1 MDDKEK
7 DQEIVNTPEEV
18 KEETTLSTETEVAEE
33 TTVEEKVE
41 TNETEEKSKESGIME
56 ENLKEGETALDD
68 ARRVKVVSPGM
79 LVAKRFFRNKLA
91 LVGMFI
97 LIFLFAFCFLGS
109 WIYKYDED
117 DIFQTYKEMYF
128 NYANVDYR
136 ETYDYYMFENDPE
149 ADIILL
155 AYINEN
161 ILTKMIPDDLDT
173 LPLQDKNGKE
183 YSLNKLKDG
192 IYKLVRNDKDVSIT
206 LAKKRKVGSFS
217 VAGKIY
223 EDWFTPSASLKTKLD
238 NASGGDIIN
247 DSGNK
252 YELVGSKRGDIICTY
267 GTPAVVSKKDGVAD
281 AFVTEAQAHYE
292 DATITYDA
300 VTYNVYKD
308 GDTYIIYVPV
318 DVDYLISSKMVI
330 DCYEAGTQFTD
341 SFIARALN
349 VVGTNGTAEIYGTVY
364 KTSTEDGE
372 VYLDRMVG
380 AEQQHYGIISNLVAR
395 RYNGE
400 DTLTV
405 EYKKQAKE
413 VIDYMIA
420 ENIYSYMAN
429 IKSEKM
435 VEDPDTGELVPAED
449 EHGDPIYDEEEFEV
463 TRTQRN
469 FVFRNIQ
476 AKYVADIYAPPSKDH
491 ILGLDYNAMDVL
503 ARIMYGGRIS
513 LVIGFIVVFI
523 EIVLGMILGGI
534 AGYFGGIVD
543 NIIMR
548 IVDIFYCLPSL
559 PIMIILGAA
568 FDAIGMPNLE
578 RIIWMM
584 VLLGILGWP
593 GIARLVRGQ
602 ILSLREQDFM
612 IAAEASGLSNRRRIF
627 KHLIPNV
634 MPQLIVQATMGL
646 GGVIITESTL
656 SFLGLGVKY
665 PMATWGA
672 IINSVSTIND
682 MINYTYI
689 WIPVGALICL
699 AVIAFNFVGDGLR
712 DAFDPKMKR

>member
-1 MDDKEK
+1 M
-7 DQEIVNTPEEV
+7 
-18 KEETTLSTETEVAEE
+18 
-33 TTVEEKVE
+33 
-41 TNETEEKSKESGIME
+41 
-56 ENLKEGETALDD
+56 
-68 ARRVKVVSPGM
+68 
-79 LVAKRFFRNKLA
+79 
-91 LVGMFI
+91 
-97 LIFLFAFCFLGS
+97 
-109 WIYKYDED
+109 
-117 DIFQTYKEMYF
+117 
-128 NYANVDYR
+128 
-136 ETYDYYMFENDPE
+136 
-149 ADIILL
+149 
-155 AYINEN
+155 
-161 ILTKMIPDDLDT
+161 
-173 LPLQDKNGKE
+173 
-183 YSLNKLKDG
+183 
-192 IYKLVRNDKDVSIT
+192 
-206 LAKKRKVGSFS
+206 
-217 VAGKIY
+217 
-223 EDWFTPSASLKTKLD
+223 
-238 NASGGDIIN
+238 
-247 DSGNK
+247 
-252 YELVGSKRGDIICTY
+252 VGSKRGDIVCTY
-267 GTPAVVSKKDGVAD
+267 GTPSVVSKKDSVDD
-281 AFVTEAQAHYE
+281 AFVIEAQAHYE
-292 DATITYDA
+292 EETVTYDA
-300 VTYNVYKD
+300 VTYNIYKN
-308 GDTYIIYVPV
+308 GDEYLIYLPV
-318 DVDYLISSKMVI
+318 HVDYLISSKMVL
-330 DCYEAGTQFTD
+330 DCYEAGTLFSD
-341 SFIARALN
+341 AFIAKALN
-349 VVGTNGTAEIYGTVY
+349 VVGTDGIEIIDGTTY
-364 KTSTEDGE
+364 KTSTADGE

-380 AEQQHYGIISNLVAR
+380 TEQQHYAIISNLVAR

-405 EYKKQAKE
+405 DYKKQAKA
-413 VIDYMIA
+413 VIDGMLANNEYFKMVMIQ
-420 ENIYSYMAN
+420 
-429 IKSEKM
+429 SEKM
-435 VEDPDTGELVPAED
+435 VEDPDSGELVPATD

-476 AKYVADIYAPPSKDH
+476 AKYVADIYAAPSKDH

-523 EIVLGMILGGI
+523 EIILGMILGGI

-559 PIMIILGAA
+559 PIMIILGAT
-568 FDAIGMPNLE
+568 FDSIGMPNLE
-578 RIIWMM
+578 RIVWMM
-584 VLLGILGWP
+584 VLLGLLGWP

-602 ILSLREQDFM
+602 ILSLREQEFM

-682 MINYTYI
+682 MIKYTYI